1 MSLEARDLH
10 LHCDAGVLIESLSL
24 RIEPGTLT
32 ALVGP
37 NGAGKS
43 SLLRALAGDLRPTSG
58 AVLMNGA
65 PLADM
70 RPWRQAQLRAVMEQ
84 TPPLAFDFSLAEV
97 LRMGWIHGD
106 AWGARAE
113 VALATVASECRVQ
126 HLLERP
132 FASLSGGEQQ
142 RGHFARALL
151 QLWPDAS
158 IGGPRWLLLDEPTS
172 SQDLGNELQLLRC
185 ARQAACRQVG
195 VLVVLHDL
203 NLAARFADRVA
214 LMHRA
219 RLRALGAPAAVLRA
233 ETLSDIYQ
241 TQMQTR
247 WDETLERLLVLS

>member
-84 TPPLAFDFSLAEV
+84 TPP
-97 LRMGWIHGD
+97 
-106 AWGARAE
+106 
-113 VALATVASECRVQ
+113 LATVASECRVQ